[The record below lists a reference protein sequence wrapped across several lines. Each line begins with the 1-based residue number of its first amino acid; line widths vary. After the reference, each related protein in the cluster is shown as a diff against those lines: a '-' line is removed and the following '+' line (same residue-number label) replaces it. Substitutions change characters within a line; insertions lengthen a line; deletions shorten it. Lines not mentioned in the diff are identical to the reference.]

1 MKLIVNN
8 VTFDQ
13 IKAIAVYLDRD
24 TKDVDDKAKKHGK
37 KVKTRAEII
46 ADFKKK
52 K

>member
-8 VTFDQ
+8 VDLDQ
-13 IKAIAVYLDRD
+13 IKAIAVFLDRD
-24 TKDVDDKAKKHGK
+24 TKIIDDKAKKHGK
-37 KVKTRAEII
+37 KIKTRAEII